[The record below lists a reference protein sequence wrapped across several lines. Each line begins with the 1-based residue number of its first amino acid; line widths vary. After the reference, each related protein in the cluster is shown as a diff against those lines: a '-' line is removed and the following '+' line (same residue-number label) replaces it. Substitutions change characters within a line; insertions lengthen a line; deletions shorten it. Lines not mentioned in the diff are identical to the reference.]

1 LKNIFFETNSTVLNE
16 KSQVELDKLVQMLKD
31 NPSIGIQIN
40 GYTDNIGKAAD
51 NLKLS
56 NGRAQS
62 VVTYLIKNGIDA
74 KRLKFQGFGADKPIA
89 DNKTEEGR
97 AQNRRTEVIVL

>member
-1 LKNIFFETNSTVLNE
+1 
-16 KSQVELDKLVQMLKD
+16 
-31 NPSIGIQIN
+31 
-40 GYTDNIGKAAD
+40 
-51 NLKLS
+51 